1 MQILNLR
8 IDIFKSEDDGKYY
21 VKKGLMD
28 SRGYKEFLNSSG
40 YRTVYKQMTTSI
52 NLKDV
57 ALFICEICGE
67 NDIQEFLETFIK

>member
-1 MQILNLR
+1 
-8 IDIFKSEDDGKYY
+8 
-21 VKKGLMD
+21 
-28 SRGYKEFLNSSG
+28 LNSSG

>member
-40 YRTVYKQMTTSI
+40 YRTVYKQMTCSTS
-52 NLKDV
+52 LKEIV
-57 ALFICEICGE
+57 LFLANISP
-67 NDIQEFLETFIK
+67 NNVHS